1 MKLEYSFQ
9 YPLFLLKQLRELLRL
24 KKKKEK
30 SKYLNRS
37 TIFHADWCN

>member
-9 YPLFLLKQLRELLRL
+9 YPLFLKQLKQLRELLRL

-37 TIFHADWCN
+37 TIFHAD